1 MWVMTASNADEF
13 VILFFKVKTN
23 FAVNMAFNKADEV
36 FDQVRGKDVTSFAHS
51 TD

>member
-13 VILFFKVKTN
+13 VILFFKVTTI
-23 FAVNMAFNKADEV
+23 FAVNMAYNKADEM
-36 FDQVRGKDVTSFAHS
+36 FDQVTGRDVTSFAHL